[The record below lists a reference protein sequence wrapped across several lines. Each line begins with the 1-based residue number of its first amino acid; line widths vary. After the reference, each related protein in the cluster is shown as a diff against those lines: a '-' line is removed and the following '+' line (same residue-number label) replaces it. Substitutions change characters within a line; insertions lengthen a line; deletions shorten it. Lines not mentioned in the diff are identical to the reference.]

1 MIINRFTNQARM
13 PSFGLFL
20 YLCENF
26 TPMKTKLILLLCFLC
41 LFATAQNV
49 HILPTPQQV
58 KTSEGQFVWDENV
71 VLTYDASDAE
81 ISQIVTIFRQDL
93 DQISGKKV
101 QFSRGIIKGKH
112 FIELIKTDHLG
123 VSENEDQAYRLTIN
137 RNFVRMEATTNTG
150 LFYATQSLK
159 QLFRHAFLTDKNQ
172 IAIPCMAITDWPNF
186 KIRAWQ
192 DDISRGPIVSMDYLK
207 RLIPQ
212 MAECKLNAFSLYT
225 EHTFKTQCHP
235 DIAPI
240 DAFTAEEIKELEEF
254 CRPYH
259 IQVIGNQQCFG
270 HFEEILCNPFYSHL
284 ADTKWNLNP
293 AKEETYK
300 FLEDHLREVARAY
313 KSPYFNIN
321 CDETESLGQ
330 GLAKTYVDSVGAEKV
345 YYQHINRVNRML
357 RPFRKRVMMW
367 GDIAD
372 QHPEILANLDDDIF
386 LIAWSYVDKNDFD
399 DFLKPYKE
407 SGRSFFVAPGVSL
420 SERVWPKHYEFRK
433 NITNLCRDGYRNG
446 AIGVIN
452 TCWDDFGESL
462 INSALYGLALGAEMS
477 WNPLKDAGDE
487 MASRQ
492 LDENFSAHS
501 LGCLATEPLHSLNH
515 VSDLSKFDEIGKFT
529 ALTAPMVPFYP
540 ALVDSS
546 FEQRSID
553 ALTELALA
561 SKQLTER
568 KKAVKRNADV
578 FDNALYAVHRMKWC
592 AERNIARCQL
602 YRTLND
608 PSEENIAESKE
619 TILNL
624 KTSLHDLK
632 KEYVKVWDIES
643 RPYWLDVNLKKYD
656 DIARDLQQLEYLPFI
671 ETTTDEKGHTAI
683 ALKTVFNDK
692 EIRYTIDG
700 KEVTHYDSIYQ
711 SPIVLERPCLVKAA
725 CFNEVGEPTC
735 AERYFCYH
743 KAMGRLKQLNS
754 PAGNYRPEYSG
765 GGDNALVDGT
775 LGGDD
780 YRDGHWQGFYGMDAD
795 IEIDL
800 GKWTKVNA
808 LNIGFLVNAHDWI
821 LRPNE
826 VAVYTS
832 TDGKLYRI
840 HKTFTLSTEVERKGN
855 FVFREKYE
863 TPNLSTRYLRIVAKN
878 PGLIPEGLP
887 GAGYDSWIFM
897 DEIIVE

>member
-1 MIINRFTNQARM
+1 MKKIFIVISCIFLTVC
-13 PSFGLFL
+13 GL
-20 YLCENF
+20 
-26 TPMKTKLILLLCFLC
+26 
-41 LFATAQNV
+41 AQNI

-58 KTSEGQFVWDENV
+58 KTHEGQFIWDNDV
-71 VLTYDASDAE
+71 VLAYDASDTE
-81 ISQIVTIFRQDL
+81 ISQIVTMLRKDL
-93 DQISGKKV
+93 DQINGKPL
-101 QFSRGIIKGKH
+101 QFARGTVKGKH

-159 QLFRHAFLTDKNQ
+159 QLYRYAFLQSKGNE
-172 IAIPCMAITDWPNF
+172 IALPCVAITDWPNF

-225 EHTFKTQCHP
+225 EHTFKTKCHP
-235 DIAPI
+235 DIAPT

-259 IQVIGNQQCFG
+259 IQIIGNQQCFG

-293 AKEETYK
+293 AKEETYQ
-300 FLEDHLREVARAY
+300 FLEDHLREVANAY

-330 GLAKTYVDSVGAEKV
+330 GYAKAHVDSIGSEKV

-357 RPFRKRVMMW
+357 RPYRKRVMMW

-372 QHPEILANLDDDIF
+372 QHPEILENLDDDIF

-420 SERVWPKHYEFRK
+420 SERVWPKHRDFSY
-433 NITNLCRDGYRNG
+433 NIPYLCRDGYRNG

-462 INSALYGLALGAEMS
+462 TNCALYGLALGAEMS
-477 WNPLKDAGDE
+477 WNPLKKTDAKKAGIE
-487 MASRQ
+487 KAQRETE
-492 LDENFSAHS
+492 LNFCIQFF
-501 LGCLATEPLHSLNH
+501 GCTSTEPLN
-515 VSDLSKFDEIGKFT
+515 DLHELSHLTQYDEIGTFSAFT
-529 ALTAPMVPFYP
+529 KSVTDFYP
-540 ALVDSS
+540 SLVEDTVLKINEKVWDDLVAL
-546 FEQRSID
+546 EQKIEND
-553 ALTELALA
+553 
-561 SKQLTER
+561 
-568 KKAVKRNADV
+568 KKLVKRNV
-578 FDNALYAVHRMKWC
+578 SIFDNALYAIHRMRWC
-592 AERNIARCQL
+592 AERNIGRWQL
-602 YRTLND
+602 YQTYVD
-608 PSEENIAESKE
+608 PTEAN
-619 TILNL
+619 ILNSKRTITQLIDRLHTL
-624 KTSLHDLK
+624 KM
-632 KEYVKVWDIES
+632 EYIKIWNIES
-643 RPYWLDVNLKKYD
+643 RPYWLDVNMKKYD
-656 DIARDLQQLEYLPFI
+656 DIARELLQIEYLPFI
-671 ETTTDEKGHTAI
+671 ELINTEGHATIDLFTLLDANDEKLIHY
-683 ALKTVFNDK
+683 TV
-692 EIRYTIDG
+692 DG
-700 KEVTHYDSIYQ
+700 KEVTKSDPVYEN
-711 SPIVLERPCLVKAA
+711 PIQLERPCLVKAA

-775 LGGDD
+775 LGSDD
-780 YRDGHWQGFYGMDAD
+780 YKDGHWQGFYGTDAD

-800 GKWTKVNA
+800 GTWTKVNA

-821 LRPNE
+821 LRPDTIQ
-826 VAVYTS
+826 VYGS
-832 TDGKLYRI
+832 YNGKDYTLRG
-840 HKTFTLSTEVERKGN
+840 TFPLTTEVTHEGN
-855 FVFREKYE
+855 FTFRERFE
-863 TPNLSTRYLRIVAKN
+863 IPISTRLLRIVVKN
-878 PGLIPEGLP
+878 PGKLPEGLP
-887 GAGYDSWIFM
+887 GAGFDSWIFM
-897 DEIIVE
+897 DEIVVE

>member
-1 MIINRFTNQARM
+1 
-13 PSFGLFL
+13 
-20 YLCENF
+20 
-26 TPMKTKLILLLCFLC
+26 MKSKLLTILC
-41 LFATAQNV
+41 LFAMTTFAQNV

-58 KTSEGQFVWDENV
+58 KTAEGQFVWDENV

-81 ISQIVTIFRQDL
+81 ISQIVTMFRQEL
-93 DQISGKKV
+93 DRISGKKV
-101 QFSRGIIKGKH
+101 QFSRGVIKGKH

-123 VSENEDQAYRLTIN
+123 ISENEDQAYRLTIN
-137 RNFVRMEATTNTG
+137 PNFVRMEATTNTG

-159 QLFRHAFLTDKNQ
+159 QLYRYAFLQSKGNE
-172 IAIPCMAITDWPNF
+172 IALPCATITDWPNF

-225 EHTFKTQCHP
+225 EHTFKTKCHT
-235 DIAPI
+235 DIAPT

-254 CRPYH
+254 CKPYH
-259 IQVIGNQQCFG
+259 IQIIGNQQCFG

-330 GLAKTYVDSVGAEKV
+330 GYAKAYVDSIGAEKV

-357 RPFRKRVMMW
+357 RPYRKRVMMW

-372 QHPEILANLDDDIF
+372 QHPEILDNLDDDIF

-433 NITNLCRDGYRNG
+433 NISNLCRDGYKNG
-446 AIGVIN
+446 ALGVIN

-462 INSALYGLALGAEMS
+462 INSALYGLAWGAEMS
-477 WNPLKDAGDE
+477 WNAVSTDE
-487 MASRQ
+487 RNAEANFANHFFGSTSNTLINY
-492 LDENFSAHS
+492 LDSISEI
-501 LGCLATEPLHSLNH
+501 
-515 VSDLSKFDEIGKFT
+515 SKIDDIGKFS
-529 ALTAPMVPFYP
+529 ALTEHITPFYP
-540 ALVDSS
+540 SQITDS
-546 FEQRSID
+546 
-553 ALTELALA
+553 T
-561 SKQLTER
+561 
-568 KKAVKRNADV
+568 KKANQLLFEKLDRLELIEWATVGKIKKNRGMI
-578 FDNALYAVHRMKWC
+578 DNAIYSIMRMKWC
-592 AERNIARCQL
+592 TLRNIARCQL
-602 YRTLND
+602 YKTYND
-608 PSEENIAESKE
+608 PTEENVDFSQHMING
-619 TILNL
+619 LL
-624 KTSLHDLK
+624 WHLHQLK
-632 KEYVKVWDIES
+632 KEYVKVWNIES
-643 RPYWLDVNLKKYD
+643 RPYWLDVNMKKYD
-656 DIARDLQQLEYLPFI
+656 DIARELQQLEYLPFI
-671 ETTTDEKGHTAI
+671 ETTTNEKGHAAV
-683 ALKTVFNDK
+683 ALKTVFGDK
-692 EIRYTIDG
+692 EIRYTVDG
-700 KEVTHYDSIYQ
+700 KEVTKSAPVYEN
-711 SPIVLERPCLVKAA
+711 PIQLERPCLVKAA
-725 CFNEVGEPTC
+725 CFNGVGEPTC

-765 GGDNALVDGT
+765 GGDNALVDGM

-780 YRDGHWQGFYGMDAD
+780 YKDGRWQGFYGTDAD

-800 GKWTKVNA
+800 GTWTKVEA

-821 LRPNE
+821 LRPDTIQ
-826 VAVYTS
+826 VYGS
-832 TDGKLYRI
+832 YNGKDYTLRG
-840 HKTFTLSTEVERKGN
+840 TFPLTTEVTSEGN
-855 FVFREKYE
+855 FTFRERFE
-863 TPNLSTRYLRIVAKN
+863 IPISTRLLRIVVKN
-878 PGLIPEGLP
+878 PGKLPDGLP
-887 GAGYDSWIFM
+887 GAGFDSWIFM
-897 DEIIVE
+897 DEIVVE

>member
-1 MIINRFTNQARM
+1 
-13 PSFGLFL
+13 
-20 YLCENF
+20 
-26 TPMKTKLILLLCFLC
+26 MKSKLITILC
-41 LFATAQNV
+41 LFAMTTFAQNV

-58 KTSEGQFVWDENV
+58 KTAEGQFVWDENV

-81 ISQIVTIFRQDL
+81 ISQIVTMFRQDL
-93 DQISGKKV
+93 DRISGKKV
-101 QFSRGIIKGKH
+101 QFSRGVIKGKH

-123 VSENEDQAYRLTIN
+123 ISENEDQAYRLTIN

-159 QLFRHAFLTDKNQ
+159 QLYRYAFLCNKNE
-172 IAIPCMAITDWPNF
+172 IALPCATITDWPNF

-225 EHTFKTQCHP
+225 EHTFMTKCHP
-235 DIAPI
+235 DIAPT

-254 CRPYH
+254 CKPYH
-259 IQVIGNQQCFG
+259 IQIIGNQQCFG

-330 GLAKTYVDSVGAEKV
+330 GHAKAYVDSIGAEKV

-357 RPFRKRVMMW
+357 RPYRKRVMMW

-372 QHPEILANLDDDIF
+372 QHPEILDNLDDDIF

-433 NITNLCRDGYRNG
+433 NISNLCRDGYKNG
-446 AIGVIN
+446 ALGVIN

-477 WNPLKDAGDE
+477 WNAVSTDE
-487 MASRQ
+487 RNTETNFANHFFGSTSDTFINY
-492 LDENFSAHS
+492 LDSISEI
-501 LGCLATEPLHSLNH
+501 
-515 VSDLSKFDEIGKFT
+515 SKIDDIGKFS
-529 ALTAPMVPFYP
+529 ALTEHITPFYP
-540 ALVDSS
+540 SQITDS
-546 FEQRSID
+546 
-553 ALTELALA
+553 T
-561 SKQLTER
+561 
-568 KKAVKRNADV
+568 KKANQLLFEKLDRLELIEWATVEKIKKNRGMI
-578 FDNALYAVHRMKWC
+578 DNAIYSIMRMKWC
-592 AERNIARCQL
+592 TLRNIARCQL
-602 YRTLND
+602 YKTYND
-608 PSEENIAESKE
+608 PTEENVDFSQHMING
-619 TILNL
+619 LL
-624 KTSLHDLK
+624 WHLHQLK
-632 KEYVKVWDIES
+632 KEYVKVWNIES
-643 RPYWLDVNLKKYD
+643 RPYWLDVNMKKYD
-656 DIARDLQQLEYLPFI
+656 DIARELQQLEYLPFI
-671 ETTTDEKGHTAI
+671 ETTTNEKGHTAV
-683 ALKTVFNDK
+683 ALKTVFGDK
-692 EIRYTIDG
+692 EIRYTLDG
-700 KEVTHYDSIYQ
+700 KEVTPNDSIYQ

-765 GGDNALVDGT
+765 GGDNALVDGM

-780 YRDGHWQGFYGMDAD
+780 YKDGRWQGFYGIDAD

-800 GKWTKVNA
+800 GKWTKVEA

-821 LRPNE
+821 LRPDTIQVYGSYNGKDYTLRGTFPLTIE
-826 VAVYTS
+826 VT
-832 TDGKLYRI
+832 R
-840 HKTFTLSTEVERKGN
+840 EGN
-855 FVFREKYE
+855 FTFRERFE
-863 TPNLSTRYLRIVAKN
+863 IPISTRLLRIVVKN
-878 PGLIPEGLP
+878 PGKLPDGLP
-887 GAGYDSWIFM
+887 GAGFDSWIFM
-897 DEIIVE
+897 DEIVVE

>member
-1 MIINRFTNQARM
+1 MIIYRFTNQARM

-26 TPMKTKLILLLCFLC
+26 PPMKTKLILLLCFLC
-41 LFATAQNV
+41 FVATAQNV

-58 KTSEGQFVWDENV
+58 KTTEGQFVWDENV

-81 ISQIVTIFRQDL
+81 INQIITMFRNDL

-101 QFSRGIIKGKH
+101 QFSRGLIKGKH

-123 VSENEDQAYRLTIN
+123 ISENEDQAYRLTIN

-159 QLFRHAFLTDKNQ
+159 QLYRYAFLCNKNE
-172 IAIPCMAITDWPNF
+172 IALPCATITDWPNF

-225 EHTFKTQCHP
+225 EHTFKTKCHP
-235 DIAPI
+235 DIAPT

-259 IQVIGNQQCFG
+259 IQIIGNQQCFG

-300 FLEDHLREVARAY
+300 FLEDHLREVANAY

-330 GLAKTYVDSVGAEKV
+330 GYAKAYVDSIGAEKV
-345 YYQHINRVNRML
+345 YYQHINRINRML
-357 RPFRKRVMMW
+357 RPYRKRVMMW

-372 QHPEILANLDDDIF
+372 QHPEILDNLDDDIF
-386 LIAWSYVDKNDFD
+386 LIAWSYVGKDNFD
-399 DFLKPYKE
+399 DFLKPYME

-433 NITNLCRDGYRNG
+433 NISNLCRDGYKNG
-446 AIGVIN
+446 AWGVIN

-462 INSALYGLALGAEMS
+462 INSALYGLAWGAEMS
-477 WNPLKDAGDE
+477 WNAVSTDE
-487 MASRQ
+487 RNAEANFTTQ
-492 LDENFSAHS
+492 L
-501 LGCLATEPLHSLNH
+501 LGNLS
-515 VSDLSKFDEIGKFT
+515 SDLLQHLDDLSEWSKIDEIGKFSAMT
-529 ALTAPMVPFYP
+529 KPMVPFYP
-540 ALVDSS
+540 ALVGDSVEALNREAAAS
-546 FEQRSID
+546 LID
-553 ALTELALA
+553 LGKTLEKDQ
-561 SKQLTER
+561 KQ
-568 KKAVKRNADV
+568 VKRNASV
-578 FDNALYAVHRMKWC
+578 FDNALYAAHRMKWC
-592 AERNIARCQL
+592 AERNLTRCQL
-602 YRTLND
+602 YRTYND
-608 PSEENIAESKE
+608 PTEANIAESKKM
-619 TILNL
+619 INSLIS
-624 KTSLHDLK
+624 SLHDLK
-632 KEYVKVWDIES
+632 NEYVKVWNFES
-643 RPYWLDVNLKKYD
+643 RPYWLEVNLKKYD
-656 DIARDLQQLEYLPFI
+656 DIARELQQLEYLPFI
-671 ETTTDEKGHTAI
+671 EPTTNENGHAAI
-683 ALKTVFNDK
+683 ALKTVFGDK
-692 EIRYTIDG
+692 EIHYTLDG
-700 KEVTHYDSIYQ
+700 KEVTANDSIYLN
-711 SPIVLERPCLVKAA
+711 PIVLERPCLVKAA

-765 GGDNALVDGT
+765 GGDNALLDGT
-775 LGGDD
+775 LGGND
-780 YRDGHWQGFYGMDAD
+780 YKDGRWQGFYGTDAD

-800 GKWTKVNA
+800 GTWTKVNA

-821 LRPNE
+821 LRPDTIQ
-826 VAVYTS
+826 VYTS
-832 TDGKLYRI
+832 RDGINYHLAE
-840 HKTFTLSTEVERKGN
+840 TFSLTTEVTKKGN
-855 FVFREKYE
+855 FTSRERFIAN
-863 TPNLSTRYLRIVAKN
+863 TLSTRYLRIVVKN
-878 PGLIPEGLP
+878 PGKLPEGLP
-887 GAGYDSWIFM
+887 GSGYDSWIFM

>member
-1 MIINRFTNQARM
+1 
-13 PSFGLFL
+13 
-20 YLCENF
+20 
-26 TPMKTKLILLLCFLC
+26 MKSKLITILC
-41 LFATAQNV
+41 LFALNAFAQNT

-58 KTSEGQFVWDENV
+58 KTAEGQFVWDENV

-81 ISQIVTIFRQDL
+81 ISQIVTMFRQDL
-93 DQISGKKV
+93 DRISGKKV
-101 QFSRGIIKGKH
+101 QFSRGVIKGKH

-123 VSENEDQAYRLTIN
+123 ISENEDQAYRLTIN

-159 QLFRHAFLTDKNQ
+159 QLYRYAFLQSKGNE
-172 IAIPCMAITDWPNF
+172 IALPCATITDWPNF

-235 DIAPI
+235 DIAPT

-259 IQVIGNQQCFG
+259 IQIIGNQQCFG

-330 GLAKTYVDSVGAEKV
+330 GYARAYVDSIGAEKV

-357 RPFRKRVMMW
+357 RPYRKRVMMW
-367 GDIAD
+367 VDIAD
-372 QHPEILANLDDDIF
+372 QHPEILENLDDDIF

-433 NITNLCRDGYRNG
+433 NISNLCRDGYKNG
-446 AIGVIN
+446 ALGVIN

-462 INSALYGLALGAEMS
+462 INSALYGLAWGAEMS
-477 WNPLKDAGDE
+477 WNAVSTDE
-487 MASRQ
+487 RNAEANFANHFFGSTSDTLINY
-492 LDENFSAHS
+492 LDSISEI
-501 LGCLATEPLHSLNH
+501 
-515 VSDLSKFDEIGKFT
+515 SKIDDIGKFS
-529 ALTAPMVPFYP
+529 ALTEHITPFYP
-540 ALVDSS
+540 SQITDS
-546 FEQRSID
+546 
-553 ALTELALA
+553 T
-561 SKQLTER
+561 
-568 KKAVKRNADV
+568 KKANQLLFEKLDRLELIEWATVGKIKKNRGMI
-578 FDNALYAVHRMKWC
+578 DNAIYSIMRMKWC
-592 AERNIARCQL
+592 TLRNIARCQL
-602 YRTLND
+602 YKTYND
-608 PSEENIAESKE
+608 PTEENVDFSQHMING
-619 TILNL
+619 LL
-624 KTSLHDLK
+624 WHLHQLK
-632 KEYVKVWDIES
+632 KEYVKVWNIES
-643 RPYWLDVNLKKYD
+643 RPYWLDVNMKKYD
-656 DIARDLQQLEYLPFI
+656 DIARELQQLEYLPFI
-671 ETTTDEKGHTAI
+671 ETTTNEKGHTAV
-683 ALKTVFNDK
+683 ALKTVFGDK
-692 EIRYTIDG
+692 EIRYTLDG
-700 KEVTHYDSIYQ
+700 KEVTPNDSIYQ

-775 LGGDD
+775 LGGGD
-780 YRDGHWQGFYGMDAD
+780 YKDGRWQGFYGTDAD

-800 GKWTKVNA
+800 GTWTKVNA

-821 LRPNE
+821 LRPDTIQ
-826 VAVYTS
+826 VYGS
-832 TDGKLYRI
+832 YNGKDYTLRG
-840 HKTFTLSTEVERKGN
+840 TFPLTTEVTREGN
-855 FVFREKYE
+855 FTFRERFE
-863 TPNLSTRYLRIVAKN
+863 IPISTRLLRIVVKN
-878 PGLIPEGLP
+878 PGKLPDGLP
-887 GAGYDSWIFM
+887 GAGFDSWIFM
-897 DEIIVE
+897 DEIIID

>member
-1 MIINRFTNQARM
+1 MKAK
-13 PSFGLFL
+13 LF
-20 YLCENF
+20 
-26 TPMKTKLILLLCFLC
+26 ILLCLSS

-58 KTSEGQFVWDENV
+58 ETTEGQFVWDENV

-81 ISQIVTIFRQDL
+81 ISQIITMFRQDL

-101 QFSRGIIKGKH
+101 QFARGVIKGKH

-123 VSENEDQAYRLTIN
+123 ISENEDQAYRLTIN

-159 QLFRHAFLTDKNQ
+159 QLYRYAFLLSKGNEIT
-172 IAIPCMAITDWPNF
+172 IPCMTITDWPNF

-192 DDISRGPIVSMDYLK
+192 DDISRGPIVSMEYLK

-235 DIAPI
+235 DIAPT

-254 CRPYH
+254 CKPYH
-259 IQVIGNQQCFG
+259 IQIIGNQQCFG

-293 AKEETYK
+293 AKEETYQ
-300 FLEDHLREVARAY
+300 FLEDHLHEVARAY

-330 GLAKTYVDSVGAEKV
+330 GLAKAYVDSIGAENV

-357 RPFRKRVMMW
+357 RPYRKRVMMW

-372 QHPEILANLDDDIF
+372 QHPEILENLDDDIF
-386 LIAWSYVDKNDFD
+386 LIAWSYVGIDNFN
-399 DFLKPYKE
+399 DFLKPYVN
-407 SGRSFFVAPGVSL
+407 SGRKFFVAPGVSL
-420 SERVWPKHYEFRK
+420 SERVWPKHYEFKK
-433 NITNLCRDGYRNG
+433 NITNLCRDGYKNG
-446 AIGVIN
+446 ALGVIN

-462 INSALYGLALGAEMS
+462 TNCALYGLALGAEMS
-477 WNPLKDAGDE
+477 WNAVSTCERNTEANFANHFFGSTSDSLINY
-487 MASRQ
+487 
-492 LDENFSAHS
+492 LDSISEI
-501 LGCLATEPLHSLNH
+501 
-515 VSDLSKFDEIGKFT
+515 SKIDDIGKFS
-529 ALTAPMVPFYP
+529 ALTEHITPFYP
-540 ALVDSS
+540 SQITDS
-546 FEQRSID
+546 
-553 ALTELALA
+553 T
-561 SKQLTER
+561 
-568 KKAVKRNADV
+568 KKANQLLFEKLDHLELIEWATVEKIKKNRDMI
-578 FDNALYAVHRMKWC
+578 DNAIYSIMRMKWC
-592 AERNIARCQL
+592 ALRNIARCQL
-602 YRTLND
+602 YKTYND
-608 PSEENIAESKE
+608 PTEENVDFSQHMING
-619 TILNL
+619 LL
-624 KTSLHDLK
+624 WHLHQLK
-632 KEYVKVWDIES
+632 KEYVKVWNIES
-643 RPYWLDVNLKKYD
+643 RPYWLDVNMKKYD
-656 DIARDLQQLEYLPFI
+656 DIARELQQLEYLPFI
-671 ETTTDEKGHTAI
+671 ETTTNEKGHAAV
-683 ALKTVFNDK
+683 ALKTVFGDK
-692 EIRYTIDG
+692 EIHYTLDG
-700 KEVTHYDSIYQ
+700 KEVTPNDSIYQ

-765 GGDNALVDGT
+765 GGDNALLDGS
-775 LGGDD
+775 LGSDD
-780 YRDGHWQGFYGMDAD
+780 YKDGRWQGFYGTDAD

-800 GKWTKVNA
+800 GKSTKVNA

-821 LRPNE
+821 LRPDTIQ
-826 VAVYTS
+826 VYGS
-832 TDGKLYRI
+832 YNGKDYTLRG
-840 HKTFTLSTEVERKGN
+840 TFPLTTEVTSEGN
-855 FVFREKYE
+855 FTFRERFE
-863 TPNLSTRYLRIVAKN
+863 IPISTRLLRIVVKN
-878 PGLIPEGLP
+878 PGKLPEGCP

-897 DEIIVE
+897 DEVVVE